1 MIHRSGIV
9 CYPKV
14 FVSCLTERDFPES
27 SMLSF
32 HQQGTILDFN
42 IFFAIFIR
50 NWSDHFTWI
59 PPAAITFSGISFV
72 TTLPAPMMLFAPI
85 VTP

>member
-14 FVSCLTERDFPES
+14 FVSYLTERDFPKS

-42 IFFAIFIR
+42 IFSRSLYVIGRITLHGF
-50 NWSDHFTWI
+50 
-59 PPAAITFSGISFV
+59 PAAITFSGISFV

-85 VTP
+85 VIP